1 MADGEKNRVTVD
13 IYGKTYTIRGDA
25 PTEWITQ
32 VAAYVDQ
39 KMRDI
44 AGRHLY
50 LDTAKIAVLAALN
63 LADEYFRL
71 KQEHETLLQMLDE
84 EGK

>member
-1 MADGEKNRVTVD
+1 MADGEKNRVTVN
-13 IYGKTYTIRGDA
+13 IYGKTYTVRGNA
-25 PTEWITQ
+25 PAEWIAK
-32 VAAYVDQ
+32 VANYVDQ

-44 AGRHLY
+44 AGRHVY
-50 LDTAKIAVLAALN
+50 LDTTKIAVLAALN

-71 KQEHETLLQMLDE
+71 KKEYEELLQLLDE

>member
-1 MADGEKNRVTVD
+1 VADGEKNRVSVD

-25 PTEWITQ
+25 PAEWITQ
-32 VAAYVDQ
+32 VAGYVDQ

-44 AGRHLY
+44 SGKHLY
-50 LDTAKIAVLAALN
+50 LDTTKIAVLAALN
-63 LADEYFRL
+63 VADEYFRL
-71 KQEHETLLQMLDE
+71 KKEYDELLQLLEE